1 MVKDKIFFTDCELLF
16 MNLLSEIGQI
26 NRKTD
31 NRQLD
36 YVQYMKIYSM
46 AVDTKQLILAIFA
59 TINIDAGYQ

>member
-1 MVKDKIFFTDCELLF
+1 